1 VHMRSGGPGYLLPGS
16 ARSSG
21 TTGSET
27 SIFKA
32 DRSLPV
38 AAPSLRDP
46 GNK

>member
-1 VHMRSGGPGYLLPGS
+1 LPGS
-16 ARSSG
+16 ARSRG
-21 TTGSET
+21 TTGSENLD
-27 SIFKA
+27 FKA